1 MANASV
7 IANQTAIASVGDGNG
22 VLRVYSVDIY
32 GGIRETGYNGSGSS
46 WWGGDKAI
54 TTGKIGSPIAVAA
67 SPGLKNI
74 RLYYISTDFK
84 LSELCYDADSSSKGW
99 FAGELGSKGYQVA
112 PYSQIAA
119 TYLATS
125 QLRIRV
131 YVQAPD
137 NTVQEYSNDGSW
149 YKDQSLGTAVAGS
162 SISVI
167 AYKGLATSI
176 RLYYQAP
183 NLDLIEKAHDD
194 GSTWKTG
201 EFFVKSASPLAAIS
215 ATVWTVPGS
224 TGTGIR
230 VYYTGPNDTILEK
243 ANDGSWYDGGFKQ
256 ASIPGSQIGS
266 LSWYASSTKAPEIRV
281 YFQAGVQVTGI
292 TEWKWQGGLG
302 AWKIGHQPA
311 LPPATQ

>member
-7 IANQTAIASVGDGNG
+7 IANHTAIASVGDGNG
-22 VLRVYSVDIY
+22 VLRVYSLDVY

-46 WWGGDKAI
+46 WWGGDKTI
-54 TTGKIGSPIAVAA
+54 GTGIIGSPIAVAA

-99 FAGELGSKGYQVA
+99 FAGDLGSKGYKIA

-119 TYLATS
+119 AYLSTN
-125 QLRIRV
+125 QLKIRV

-137 NTVQEYSNDGSW
+137 NSIQEYSNDGQW

-162 SISVI
+162 SISFI
-167 AYKGLATSI
+167 SYGGNATSL

-183 NLDLIEKAHDD
+183 NLDLIEKAHEDS
-194 GSTWKTG
+194 GVWQTG
-201 EFFVKSASPLAAIS
+201 DFSVKSAVPRAALS
-215 ATVWTVPGS
+215 ATVWKTS
-224 TGTGIR
+224 SNGTSIR
-230 VYYTGPNDTILEK
+230 VYYTGAKDLILEK
-243 ANDGSWYDGGFKQ
+243 ANDGSWYDGAFKQ

-266 LSWYASSTKAPEIRV
+266 LSWYASSSKAPEIRV
-281 YFQAGVQVTGI
+281 YFQSGEQVTAIG
-292 TEWKWQGGLG
+292 EWKYQGGLG
-302 AWKIGHQPA
+302 AWNIGHPA